1 MISVWLV
8 LLTGHHLFL
17 TTAPAAHISW
27 VWTSHHSAE
36 DCAGAGVL
44 RCPQYS
50 TSFHKKTS
58 CTMISTFFF
67 LFFVTVALR
76 ERKKKKTAS
85 QQCSKPDV
93 HTSGY
98 KGGWMLADWLRPPAA
113 AVTILQD
120 VLWTN
125 VCFWLFVALAK
136 KASWTA
142 SSFSLPIQLM
152 FHTPLLKI
160 VPNQAPPPTH
170 PQDFALAF
178 VSVSSSSTLINALM
192 RNCNSILCQG
202 EMEIERRSNTE
213 LPSHHY
219 YSHF

>member
-1 MISVWLV
+1 MILVWLV

-27 VWTSHHSAE
+27 VWTSHRSAE

-58 CTMISTFFF
+58 CTMISTFSFILCDCGF
-67 LFFVTVALR
+67 K
-76 ERKKKKTAS
+76 RKEKKKTAS

-136 KASWTA
+136 KSLIDCQLFQPAYTA
-142 SSFSLPIQLM
+142 DVSHPVVKNSPKSGPSPHPSSRFRPCI
-152 FHTPLLKI
+152 
-160 VPNQAPPPTH
+160 
-170 PQDFALAF
+170 
-178 VSVSSSSTLINALM
+178 
-192 RNCNSILCQG
+192 C
-202 EMEIERRSNTE
+202 ERVFFQHSD
-213 LPSHHY
+213 
-219 YSHF
+219 

>member
-1 MISVWLV
+1 MILVWVV

-27 VWTSHHSAE
+27 VERAITALVQVFC
-36 DCAGAGVL
+36 DVL
-44 RCPQYS
+44 NS
-50 TSFHKKTS
+50 TSFHKKLPARWS
-58 CTMISTFFF
+58 AHFF

-76 ERKKKKTAS
+76 ERKKKKTAR

-125 VCFWLFVALAK
+125 VHFWLFVALTK
-136 KASWTA
+136 KSLIDCQLFQPAYTA
-142 SSFSLPIQLM
+142 DVSHPVVKNSPKSGPSPHPSSRFCPCICEPVFFQHS
-152 FHTPLLKI
+152 
-160 VPNQAPPPTH
+160 
-170 PQDFALAF
+170 D
-178 VSVSSSSTLINALM
+178 
-192 RNCNSILCQG
+192 
-202 EMEIERRSNTE
+202 
-213 LPSHHY
+213 
-219 YSHF
+219 